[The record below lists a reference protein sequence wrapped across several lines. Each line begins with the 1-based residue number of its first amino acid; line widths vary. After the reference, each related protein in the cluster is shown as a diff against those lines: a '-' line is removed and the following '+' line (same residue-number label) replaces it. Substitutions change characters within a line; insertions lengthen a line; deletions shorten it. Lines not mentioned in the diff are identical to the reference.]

1 MKNDNFKII
10 VACHKADPLVRSD
23 ELYLPVQ
30 VGKALTDIELGFQGD
45 NDGDN
50 ISDKNRSYC
59 ELTALY
65 WAWKNLPDIAYIG
78 LAHYRRYLSVE
89 FANCELKDIFSK
101 VDFLIPYERVLPIS
115 NLSHLQELLSAED
128 VCIMLDSLIE
138 LYPEMTQSVLDYFY
152 NSNRYSL
159 FNMFVTTR
167 ASLDAYCSFLFPL
180 LGYIEKRLGYHS
192 YSRLTRSIGYM
203 AEAILGLW
211 LLHNRLRVK
220 RVYCEFDGR
229 RMTLSLKNR
238 IKQYKDRLA
247 FRLAKTRKSR
257 IPCFYAAVINA
268 LNADGVAIRN
278 LKAYN

>member
-1 MKNDNFKII
+1 
-10 VACHKADPLVRSD
+10 
-23 ELYLPVQ
+23 
-30 VGKALTDIELGFQGD
+30 
-45 NDGDN
+45 
-50 ISDKNRSYC
+50 
-59 ELTALY
+59 
-65 WAWKNLPDIAYIG
+65 
-78 LAHYRRYLSVE
+78 
-89 FANCELKDIFSK
+89 
-101 VDFLIPYERVLPIS
+101 
-115 NLSHLQELLSAED
+115 
-128 VCIMLDSLIE
+128 MLDSLIE

-192 YSRLTRSIGYM
+192 YSRLTRSI
-203 AEAILGLW
+203 W

>member
-1 MKNDNFKII
+1 
-10 VACHKADPLVRSD
+10 
-23 ELYLPVQ
+23 
-30 VGKALTDIELGFQGD
+30 
-45 NDGDN
+45 
-50 ISDKNRSYC
+50 
-59 ELTALY
+59 
-65 WAWKNLPDIAYIG
+65 
-78 LAHYRRYLSVE
+78 
-89 FANCELKDIFSK
+89 
-101 VDFLIPYERVLPIS
+101 
-115 NLSHLQELLSAED
+115 
-128 VCIMLDSLIE
+128 MLDSLIE